1 MIGMELKR
9 SNRILGLNHL
19 ITFLVMLT
27 LLSCNRS
34 GEIKV
39 QNNISRTTIENIYW
53 GQIYVGGSL
62 RPGQE
67 TEFFEI
73 KRSDTKLPAE
83 HRIFFSVEGDLP
95 IQYYTV
101 EKFELDKKGQL
112 IVALSDST
120 EFYEV
125 E

>member
-1 MIGMELKR
+1 MVIFL
-9 SNRILGLNHL
+9 L
-19 ITFLVMLT
+19 I
-27 LLSCNRS
+27 SCNRS

-39 QNNISRTTIENIYW
+39 QNKISRSTIENIYW
-53 GQIYVGGSL
+53 GETYVGGSL

-73 KRSDTKLPAE
+73 KRSDVKLPAE
-83 HRIFFSVEGDLP
+83 HRIYFSVEGDLP
-95 IQYYTV
+95 LQYYTA

-120 EFYEV
+120 EIYEV